1 MKFMSDRNKLFQ
13 KSNPSL
19 FFCLLFTRRK
29 IVLCILFSLIF
40 HNYFSSAQISSST
53 TIIKIQSNNKSLM
66 IDYEWANKCSPVS
79 IDEFP
84 PDFLTD
90 EQKRHGGIVLHI
102 AIICYLFATLEIVCD
117 DYFATALERIAFNF
131 NLTPDVAGATFM
143 AMATSASEFFT
154 SLVGVFF
161 VKSDIALGT
170 IVGSAVFNILFVI
183 ALCALITKTICELD
197 PYPIVR
203 DAGFYCIAVAVLYII
218 IRDSKIY
225 WYEAMALVLLYFV
238 YIIIMKFNDRI
249 SRFVHHRKKNQNHTD
264 SDRKASL
271 TDGGSVPLT
280 SVVTDEHT
288 TASTTTHQHHPHY
301 HHHHHHHHHHPPARS
316 ISESVLNAAD
326 ADPKTH
332 TTSHSYKPS
341 KKRLRDGQ
349 HIVAEAT
356 EIFSPTRAPKKTH
369 KLIKW
374 ILLYPVRLLMHIT
387 IPDCRTAVF
396 RDYYYLTFVM
406 STIWVA
412 GLAYILVWLVV
423 IVGYTLKIPDSVMGL
438 TLLAAGSST
447 EEIFNA
453 VVMTRRGHPEM
464 AIAGSIG
471 SNVFDILMGLGIPWL
486 FRNLIRSTPP
496 IGPDYVEV
504 FSKGLQYSTIILFA
518 SIALFLITFFINRCR
533 LTKSYG
539 IFLIVIW
546 FTVIVVMCMLELNIF
561 GQFHPKPCLR
571 VPFIHND

>member
-1 MKFMSDRNKLFQ
+1 
-13 KSNPSL
+13 
-19 FFCLLFTRRK
+19 
-29 IVLCILFSLIF
+29 
-40 HNYFSSAQISSST
+40 
-53 TIIKIQSNNKSLM
+53 
-66 IDYEWANKCSPVS
+66 
-79 IDEFP
+79 
-84 PDFLTD
+84 
-90 EQKRHGGIVLHI
+90 
-102 AIICYLFATLEIVCD
+102 VCD

-170 IVGSAVFNILFVI
+170 IVGSAVFNILFVV
-183 ALCALITKTICELD
+183 ALCALITKTVCELD
-197 PYPIVR
+197 AYPIVR

-249 SRFVHHRKKNQNHTD
+249 SRLVHGQQKNYNESERKPSVN
-264 SDRKASL
+264 
-271 TDGGSVPLT
+271 DGVNVPLT
-280 SVVTDEHT
+280 SIALDEHT
-288 TASTTTHQHHPHY
+288 TGSVSIHQNHPL
-301 HHHHHHHHHHPPARS
+301 ARS
-316 ISESVLNAAD
+316 VSESALNTGDGDRKSHAS
-326 ADPKTH
+326 
-332 TTSHSYKPS
+332 SHSYKPS

-356 EIFSPTRAPKKTH
+356 EIFSPTKPPKKTH

-412 GLAYILVWLVV
+412 GLAYVLVWLVV
-423 IVGYTLKIPDSVMGL
+423 IVGYTLNIPDSVMGL

-496 IGPDYVEV
+496 VGPDYVEV
-504 FSKGLQYSTIILFA
+504 YSKGLQYSTIILFA
-518 SIALFLITFFINRCR
+518 SLALFLLTFFLNRCR

-539 IFLIVIW
+539 VFLIVIW

-561 GQFHPKPCLR
+561 GEFHPKPCHR
-571 VPFIHND
+571 VRLIQND